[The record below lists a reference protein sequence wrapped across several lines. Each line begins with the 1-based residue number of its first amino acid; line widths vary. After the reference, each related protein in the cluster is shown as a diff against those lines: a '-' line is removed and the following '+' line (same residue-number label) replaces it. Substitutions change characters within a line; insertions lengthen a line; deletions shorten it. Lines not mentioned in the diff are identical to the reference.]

1 MCGIAGIISPNGI
14 QVHHLTH
21 MSHVLQHRGPDG
33 FGYMLYSNQA
43 GIHLWHNQ
51 ACVAD
56 ERIPHVVGFAHR
68 RLSILDLSEASLQP
82 MVNAAKTYC
91 IAYNG
96 EIYNYLELRKE
107 LETLGYIF
115 QTTGD
120 TEVLLYAYEAWGTDC
135 MQRLNGMWAF
145 ALFDAQRQQVILSR
159 DRFGIKPLYYTI
171 QNNTVYF
178 ASEIKGLL
186 ANPSIQ
192 CMPNERIVSKYLQTG
207 RHDETNETFFES
219 ITCFPSAHY
228 ATINLQSHTVTL
240 HVHPYWNFPTTSF
253 QGSEQDAIEQFR
265 ALFFDALHIHTL
277 SDVPVGTC
285 LSGGLDS
292 SSIVCASNVL
302 RQQNQIPN
310 YTHAAFGYCSSDPQ
324 FSEKSYMDMVIAA
337 TSANMHYIDVPYEQ
351 FESNI
356 AHIINAQDEPFGSA
370 SIVMQWFVFQ
380 HAKAA
385 SMKVMLDGQGADEI
399 LAGYHI
405 LYRSVAA
412 QQLRNWNIP
421 RYVQLRSTYEKEIGP
436 FPAPDKFLRRSLPD
450 ALLILSHIIELFT
463 TYGPAKIRRFVF
475 PTPPKATQDSTR
487 KSNERAFISPMLSQQ
502 YAMNQSESL
511 FWYTRPLNQIL
522 QMYITSYM
530 LPHLLRY
537 EDRNSMAHSIEARVP
552 FLDYRLV
559 DFLFTLPDEW
569 KIKGLETKYVLR
581 KAMRDILPEP
591 ISSRKD
597 KIGFKAAS
605 DLTFAFAQ
613 QHYTALLQNQ
623 TEYEQRWFHAEGLE
637 TLLNTANTT
646 PQREAMLW
654 RMINT
659 KLWARHH
666 WGNT

>member
-1 MCGIAGIISPNGI
+1 MCGIAGMVSPNGI

-21 MSHVLQHRGPDG
+21 MSHILQHRGPDG
-33 FGYMLYSNQA
+33 FGYMLFSNQH

-51 ACVAD
+51 TCVAD
-56 ERIPHVVGFAHR
+56 ERVPHIVGFAHR
-68 RLSILDLSEASLQP
+68 RLSILDLTEASLQP
-82 MVNAAKTYC
+82 MANAAKTYC

-107 LETLGYIF
+107 LETLGYTF

-135 MQRLNGMWAF
+135 LQRLNGMWAF
-145 ALFDAQRQQVILSR
+145 ALLDVQRQQVILSR

-186 ANPSIQ
+186 ANPSIR
-192 CMPNERIVSKYLQTG
+192 CAPNERIVSKFLQTG
-207 RHDETNETFFES
+207 RHDETNETFFEDIMS
-219 ITCFPSAHY
+219 FHAAQY
-228 ATINLQSHTVTL
+228 AIINLQSPTITMQMY
-240 HVHPYWNFPTTSF
+240 PYWTFPTTSF
-253 QGSEQDAIEQFR
+253 QGSKQDAIEQFR
-265 ALFFDALHIHTL
+265 DLFFDALRIHAL

-302 RQQNQIPN
+302 RQQTQIPN
-310 YTHAAFGYCSSDPQ
+310 YTHTAFGYCSSDPQ
-324 FSEKSYMDMVIAA
+324 FSEKSFMDTVSTA
-337 TSANMHYIDVPYEQ
+337 TSANMHYIDVSYEQ
-351 FESNI
+351 FETNI
-356 AHIINAQDEPFGSA
+356 PHIINAQDEPFGSA
-370 SIVMQWFVFQ
+370 SIAMQWFIFQ
-380 HAKAA
+380 CAKATG
-385 SMKVMLDGQGADEI
+385 MKVMLDGQGADEI

-421 RYVQLRSTYEKEIGP
+421 EYIHLRSTYEKEIGP

-450 ALLILSHIIELFT
+450 ALLILSHIIELVT
-463 TYGPAKIRRFVF
+463 THIPTKIKRHVF
-475 PTPPKATQDSTR
+475 SKPPTGTQKTNPKGII
-487 KSNERAFISPMLSQQ
+487 RAFISPTLSQQ
-502 YAMNQSESL
+502 YAMNQSDSL

-522 QMYITSYM
+522 QMYTTSYM

-552 FLDYRLV
+552 FLDHRLV
-559 DFLFTLPDEW
+559 DFLFTLPDDW
-569 KIKGLETKYVLR
+569 KIKGIETKHILR
-581 KAMRDILPEP
+581 EAMRDILPEP
-591 ISSRKD
+591 ISARKD

-613 QHYTALLQNQ
+613 QHHAALLQNQ
-623 TEYEQRWFHAEGLE
+623 TEYEQRWFHTEGME
-637 TLLNTANTT
+637 TLLNVTDTT
-646 PQREAMLW
+646 SQREAMLW
-654 RMINT
+654 RMLNT
-659 KLWARHH
+659 KLWVRHY
-666 WGNT
+666 WRNT